1 MLTNIQPGKIQFGQL
16 FQTQAQPKQTSNVC
30 PLFGHG
36 LAADTIQFA
45 GRRDILKEYGV
56 DPAKVEVQ
64 FSKPGMKLN
73 VPKRTAL
80 LKTLQG
86 WEHARKNFLTG
97 NQSGRFYVT
106 NAHMQN
112 GVWGLGTNIEL
123 ALSDDILLCGERS
136 ATVRAFNGA
145 LDKFSLADFQDDAKR
160 AEIKDGMK
168 IDFMALSS
176 GHKDFGDDAAAG
188 SPCSEC
194 QSWISTKEYFSPTTQ
209 IASVIKDPDKDG
221 HWILRVNE
229 ARDFLPLLATQA
241 ASQSD
246 ETPYSLPVDFSDKAK
261 ASLADMG
268 VSEAGFEDTARE
280 LLNKSKTA
288 FDAEPTENMSGQRYA
303 VTALFPDSKI
313 YTQARV
319 DLNPRWPSL
328 VPDLAVLAEGVR
340 EGMKPAVAN
349 RTMEHRVALAPEKPE
364 APQVQALAYWSET
377 PKPTVQNVGK
387 LAQKQVG
394 NPNALVVVVENDRIQ
409 VRTLLDYITEIYV
422 SGGGTYGGI
431 VRQTEA

>member
-16 FQTQAQPKQTSNVC
+16 FQTQAQPKQTSNVR

-188 SPCSEC
+188 ASE
-194 QSWISTKEYFSPTTQ
+194 
-209 IASVIKDPDKDG
+209 
-221 HWILRVNE
+221 
-229 ARDFLPLLATQA
+229 
-241 ASQSD
+241 
-246 ETPYSLPVDFSDKAK
+246 
-261 ASLADMG
+261 
-268 VSEAGFEDTARE
+268 
-280 LLNKSKTA
+280 
-288 FDAEPTENMSGQRYA
+288 
-303 VTALFPDSKI
+303 
-313 YTQARV
+313 
-319 DLNPRWPSL
+319 
-328 VPDLAVLAEGVR
+328 
-340 EGMKPAVAN
+340 
-349 RTMEHRVALAPEKPE
+349 
-364 APQVQALAYWSET
+364 
-377 PKPTVQNVGK
+377 
-387 LAQKQVG
+387 
-394 NPNALVVVVENDRIQ
+394 
-409 VRTLLDYITEIYV
+409 
-422 SGGGTYGGI
+422 
-431 VRQTEA
+431 